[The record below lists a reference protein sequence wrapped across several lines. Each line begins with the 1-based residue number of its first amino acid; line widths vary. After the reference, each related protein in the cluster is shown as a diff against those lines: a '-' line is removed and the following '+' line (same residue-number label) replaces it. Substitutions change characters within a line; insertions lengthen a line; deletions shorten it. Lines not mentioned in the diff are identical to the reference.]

1 MKRIFLTLIV
11 ASLIG
16 LDTSTVSHA
25 DTYAGNQQ
33 NNQQNS
39 HSNNSRY
46 YPFGNKNGWNTNSN
60 NTNGN
65 NTNSNNTNNKNQQ
78 TNQNTSNRTSG
89 NNPRSSGFYPLGSD
103 IRDARQHSSGYGN
116 TVHGNN

>member
-16 LDTSTVSHA
+16 LNANTASYA
-25 DTYAGNQQ
+25 DSYIKNQQ
-33 NNQQNS
+33 NNQQNNQQQQ
-39 HSNNSRY
+39 NNSRY

-60 NTNGN
+60 NTN
-65 NTNSNNTNNKNQQ
+65 NKNQQ
-78 TNQNTSNRTSG
+78 ANQNTNNRPSG
-89 NNPRSSGFYPLGSD
+89 NGTRSGGFYPLGSD

-116 TVHGNN
+116 TGHGNN